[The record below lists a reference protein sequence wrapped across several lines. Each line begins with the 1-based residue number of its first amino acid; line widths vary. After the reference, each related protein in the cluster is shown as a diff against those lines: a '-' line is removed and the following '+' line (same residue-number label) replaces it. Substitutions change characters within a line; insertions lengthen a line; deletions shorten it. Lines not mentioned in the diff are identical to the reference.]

1 MTASTLPPAP
11 RGSARSGTL
20 MTISAMLFVQL
31 GLALS
36 TGLFEQLGPLGTGW
50 IRLVFAAA
58 LVLVIVRPRRAW
70 FTRSSFLACIVLGAA
85 TSGMTLLFTLA
96 IDRIPL
102 GTAAALEF
110 LGPLAVAVL
119 RSRGRALLWPLIAA
133 VGVVL
138 LTEPWTGNIDPIGV
152 LYALA
157 AAACWAVYIL
167 CTQRVGDEL
176 SGVRG
181 LAVSIP
187 VAAVIASIIAAP
199 STIPLLTWEAALA
212 GLGLAVLLPTVPFM
226 LEIQALR
233 RITAAAYG
241 TLTSLEP
248 AVALVIGLLLLHQ
261 VPGLLP
267 VVGLVLVIV
276 AGIGVE
282 RSAGRAPA
290 AAAPPDAASAAAA
303 TPSTDAAAAPSGSG
317 EAPLERGELRTGE
330 PA

>member
-1 MTASTLPPAP
+1 MTTSTLAPAS

-20 MTISAMLFVQL
+20 MTIGAMLFVQL

-70 FTRSSFLACIVLGAA
+70 FTRSSLLACVVLGAA
-85 TSGMTLLFTLA
+85 TAGMTLLFTLA

-119 RSRGRALLWPLIAA
+119 RSRGRALLWPLLAA
-133 VGVVL
+133 VGVVF
-138 LTEPWTGNIDPIGV
+138 LTEPWTGNIDPLGV

-157 AAACWAVYIL
+157 AAVCWAVYIL

-199 STIPLLTWEAALA
+199 TTVPLLTWEAALA

-261 VPGLLP
+261 VPGVLP
-267 VVGLVLVIV
+267 AVGLVLVIV

-282 RSAGRAPA
+282 RSAGRATAPATATPEAPGAASSATPA
-290 AAAPPDAASAAAA
+290 AASGAGE
-303 TPSTDAAAAPSGSG
+303 TPLQRS
-317 EAPLERGELRTGE
+317 ELRTGE

>member
-1 MTASTLPPAP
+1 MTTSTLAP
-11 RGSARSGTL
+11 GSRGTARSGTL

-133 VGVVL
+133 LGVVL
-138 LTEPWTGNIDPIGV
+138 LTEPWTGNIDRIGV

-248 AVALVIGLLLLHQ
+248 AIALVIGMLILHQ

-267 VVGLVLVIV
+267 VVGLALVIV

-282 RSAGRAPA
+282 RSAGRAAPLPA
-290 AAAPPDAASAAAA
+290 AADS
-303 TPSTDAAAAPSGSG
+303 AAPSSGAG
-317 EAPLERGELRTGE
+317 EAPLQRDELRTGE

>member
-1 MTASTLPPAP
+1 MTTSKLAPAP
-11 RGSARSGTL
+11 QGSARSGTL

-58 LVLVIVRPRRAW
+58 LVLVIVRPRRSW
-70 FTRSSFLACIVLGAA
+70 FTRSSFLACVVLGAA
-85 TSGMTLLFTLA
+85 TSGMTLLFTLS

-119 RSRGRALLWPLIAA
+119 RSRGKALLWPLLAA

-138 LTEPWTGNIDPIGV
+138 LTEPWTGNIDPVGV
-152 LYALA
+152 LFALA

-199 STIPLLTWEAALA
+199 ATIPLLTWEAALA

-282 RSAGRAPA
+282 RSAGRTASPSTLAPVEPGTA
-290 AAAPPDAASAAAA
+290 SPADPASA
-303 TPSTDAAAAPSGSG
+303 SGAD
-317 EAPLERGELRTGE
+317 EAPLQRDELRTGE
-330 PA
+330 PT